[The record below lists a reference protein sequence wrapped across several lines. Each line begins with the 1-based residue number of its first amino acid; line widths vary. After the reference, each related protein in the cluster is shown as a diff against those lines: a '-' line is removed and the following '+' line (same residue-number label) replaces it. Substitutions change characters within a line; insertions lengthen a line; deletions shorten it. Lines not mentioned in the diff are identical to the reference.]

1 MQFTV
6 NPLSTP
12 KQLHCPRCETVVF
25 IAKRDGA
32 EVPGSRY
39 WLDDGDTV
47 GKLWNLLTDEQKK
60 PDGWFP
66 TLMVGRCH
74 ECESHYYAFF
84 AAFMDGDFD
93 DVDVYLLGN
102 TALGEENYVSCTLN
116 TQDSPAPAEWLLREN
131 RTEAGILHEHLFGPF
146 GLDDTTGVVGRY
158 GVSSC
163 GGGRAESWD
172 HAARVMAFLWDG
184 MRAYNRARNAA
195 VTAAS
200 A

>member
-1 MQFTV
+1 MQFTI
-6 NPLSTP
+6 
-12 KQLHCPRCETVVF
+12 KQLATTKPLHCPTCASIVF
-25 IAKRDGA
+25 IAKPDGA
-32 EVPGSRY
+32 EVPGGRY

-47 GKLWNLLTDEQKK
+47 GKLWNLLSDEQKK

-66 TLMVGRCH
+66 TLMVGRCRQ
-74 ECESHYYAFF
+74 CSAHYYAFF

-102 TALGEENYVSCTLN
+102 TSLGDETYVSCVLDAK
-116 TQDSPAPAEWLLREN
+116 DSPAPAEWLLREN
-131 RTEAGILHEHLFGPF
+131 RTEAGVLHEHLFGPF
-146 GLDDTTGVVGRY
+146 ALDDTTGVIGVH

-172 HAARVMAFLWDG
+172 HAARVMAALWDD
-184 MRAYNRARNAA
+184 MRAHNRTRNAA
-195 VTAAS
+195 IATAS